1 MPQVIPVVVKILA
14 TKLIAGITVG
24 AIVKVAAAYAINR
37 ILNKSKGK
45 GLGSGSGSQLTM
57 SRDPSPARR
66 IVYGET
72 RASGPISFI
81 HVSGNKNSTLGI
93 AIMLAAHECDQI
105 GAYLV
110 EDVQVTPDETGAVT
124 SGKYAGKLWIN
135 AHLGDQTTGDAGLIA
150 MSGGAWTTAHALK
163 GITYIACRLT
173 YDTEVYAGGL
183 PNFSVI
189 MRGKRVLDPR
199 TSITAFSRNPALI
212 LLDYLTNETFGLGAT
227 AGEIDT
233 ASFIAAANI
242 CDEGV
247 TLAGGG
253 TEPRYRCDGTFTTDA
268 EPAVVIEQILATM
281 AGSLVYAGGKFRC
294 HAGAYVAPTITLDE
308 GDLRGPIQFQP
319 AAGIREVCNIVKG
332 SYTSPVD
339 LYQPRDIPQFRD
351 SAHITADGEEIPAD
365 LDLAWVSSASQ
376 AQRLAKIHE
385 RASRLG
391 GVLTLQCNLSALR
404 VQAGDTIAV
413 NNTRFGWDPKV
424 FRVQECKF
432 SVEAG
437 GALGVD
443 LICRETAA
451 SIWEWAAAT
460 DEHATDPAAE
470 VENPDIDYSDMVG
483 IGDTTGTPGTYDDL
497 NGGTGGSTP
506 EGIIAVQSRGGTWS
520 YCGYTPYDGV
530 EDSPPLRYRT
540 ETPSGTVVRKDYDT
554 QHETLL
560 ATRTDTP
567 IGPRTWVGCTEPTAG
582 LWQSVQTAGGYC
594 EAGTSGID
602 EPPSTAAAVE
612 VGHLVC
618 TYTNTCGAIGN
629 GLGCCGNALG
639 WCGVEY
645 CGNAA
650 RTLSNPDT
658 PDAAIARMLATAEW
672 GAATTAIRTVPATWI
687 TGLYREARY
696 RTEHTAGDP
705 AVTTPTLIGLVP
717 WQRYRLTVTL
727 ESRPVDEAGTPT
739 GDGSWSAAGTRQH
752 YFIADITGEGGI
764 DWQVVEPT
772 AGYETRV
779 TSTLLEVA

>member
-1 MPQVIPVVVKILA
+1 MPQVVPVVVKILA

-72 RASGPISFI
+72 RASGPIAFI

-93 AIMLAAHECDQI
+93 ALMLAAHECDQI

-124 SGKYAGKLWIN
+124 TGKYAGKLWIN

-189 MRGKRVLDPR
+189 MRGKKVFDPR
-199 TSITAFSRNPALI
+199 TSTTAFSRNPALI

-227 AGEIDT
+227 AGEIDA

-351 SAHITADGEEIPAD
+351 AAHITADGEEIPAD

-483 IGDTTGTPGTYDDL
+483 IGDTSTGVPGTYDDL
-497 NGGTGGSTP
+497 NQTPPAQPVGT
-506 EGIIAVQSRGGTWS
+506 IAIQTRGGTWAK
-520 YCGYTPYDGV
+520 CGYPSYNGTQPTRRWLRANTVHTESYMCSGDNVPQTGV
-530 EDSPPLRYRT
+530 FTGYRIW
-540 ETPSGTVVRKDYDT
+540 TPSGVSCGTAAGEGVIRGWEETAAFCCTIVPLVRGVT
-554 QHETLL
+554 T
-560 ATRTDTP
+560 
-567 IGPRTWVGCTEPTAG
+567 
-582 LWQSVQTAGGYC
+582 
-594 EAGTSGID
+594 
-602 EPPSTAAAVE
+602 STAQAVP
-612 VGHLVC
+612 G
-618 TYTNTCGAIGN
+618 TYISIGF
-629 GLGCCGNALG
+629 CCGSQYPFQLISGSEVN
-639 WCGVEY
+639 
-645 CGNAA
+645 
-650 RTLSNPDT
+650 TLSQEDGEE
-658 PDAAIARMLATAEW
+658 AAYARRLAVSDWADSPTE
-672 GAATTAIRTVPATWI
+672 AIRTIPETVATGI
-687 TGLYREARY
+687 RRSLRYGTYNAAGEYTPLTGMA
-696 RTEHTAGDP
+696 
-705 AVTTPTLIGLVP
+705 P
-717 WQRYRLTVTL
+717 WATYRLHAVL
-727 ESRPVDEAGTPT
+727 ERRPVDEGGTATGAWSPAGDSYSAPWIASPT
-739 GDGSWSAAGTRQH
+739 G
-752 YFIADITGEGGI
+752 TGGATWVEI
-764 DWQVVEPT
+764 EPT
-772 AGYETRV
+772 PGYATRIASI
-779 TSTLLEVA
+779 TIEVY

>member
-81 HVSGNKNSTLGI
+81 HVSGDKNSTLGI

-124 SGKYAGKLWIN
+124 AGKYAGKLWIN

-227 AGEIDT
+227 AGEIDV

-470 VENPDIDYSDMVG
+470 VENPDIDYSDVVG
-483 IGDTTGTPGTYDDL
+483 IGGDPGTYDDL
-497 NGGTGGSTP
+497 NGSTGGGTP
-506 EGIIAVQSRGGTWS
+506 EGSIAVQARGGNWS
-520 YCGYTPYDGV
+520 LGGFASLDGT
-530 EDSPPLRYRT
+530 EPSRRWLTRT
-540 ETPSGTVVRKDYDT
+540 GSGTIRWDGDTGWQFGSLACAHLYTLSGSQHYDAS
-554 QHETLL
+554 TLVCDGQIQ
-560 ATRTDTP
+560 RTYAGTGP
-567 IGPRTWVGCTEPTAG
+567 GIGV
-582 LWQSVQTAGGYC
+582 GGYC
-594 EAGTSGID
+594 LSS
-602 EPPSTAAAVE
+602 PVSPSTWQCGCGDLWSCGMLGDVQSATPT
-612 VGHLVC
+612 VGTRVPE
-618 TYTNTCGAIGN
+618 TAGWSGAHV
-629 GLGCCGNALG
+629 A
-639 WCGVEY
+639 
-645 CGNAA
+645 
-650 RTLSNPDT
+650 TLSDEDT
-658 PDAAIARMLATAEW
+658 SDNAIARLMATSPEW
-672 GAATTAIRTVPATWI
+672 TTGQTAIRTVPTTGI
-687 TGLYREARY
+687 TGQYRELRY

-705 AVTTPTLIGLVP
+705 AVTSPTLIGLSP
-717 WQRYRLTVTL
+717 WQRYQLTVTL
-727 ESRPVDEAGTPT
+727 ESRPVDSAGAPT

-752 YFIADITGEGGI
+752 YFIADLDGEGGI

-772 AGYETRV
+772 AGYETRIA
-779 TSTLLEVA
+779 STLVEVA

>member
-1 MPQVIPVVVKILA
+1 MPQVVPVVVKILA

-81 HVSGNKNSTLGI
+81 HVSGDKNSTLGI
-93 AIMLAAHECDQI
+93 ALMLAAHECDQI

-110 EDVQVTPDETGAVT
+110 EDVQVTPDGTGAVT
-124 SGKYAGKLWIN
+124 AGKYAGKLWIN

-189 MRGKRVLDPR
+189 MRGKKVFDPR
-199 TSITAFSRNPALI
+199 TSTTAFSRNPALI

-227 AGEIDT
+227 AGEIDA

-483 IGDTTGTPGTYDDL
+483 IDPIPGTYDDL
-497 NGGTGGSTP
+497 NGGTGGGTP
-506 EGIIAVQSRGGTWS
+506 EGIVAVQSRGGAWS
-520 YCGYTPYDGV
+520 YCGYSPYDGV

-540 ETPSGTVVRKDYDT
+540 ETPSGSLAATSYWGCATEPCTELLYPGEHTVLPIGARHWTGSTPPAAKLFSQTSCGSWKGDYDAPSCVGVT
-554 QHETLL
+554 VGHLTLQYHG
-560 ATRTDTP
+560 ADTCISACASYCCTGCIYGDVAVVTGTAVRTLSDPDTP
-567 IGPRTWVGCTEPTAG
+567 
-582 LWQSVQTAGGYC
+582 
-594 EAGTSGID
+594 
-602 EPPSTAAAVE
+602 AAAV
-612 VGHLVC
+612 G
-618 TYTNTCGAIGN
+618 
-629 GLGCCGNALG
+629 
-639 WCGVEY
+639 
-645 CGNAA
+645 
-650 RTLSNPDT
+650 
-658 PDAAIARMLATAEW
+658 RMLATSPAW
-672 GAATTAIRTVPATWI
+672 TASPNTSIMTVPATGI
-687 TGLYREARY
+687 TGLYRELRY

-705 AVTTPTLIGLVP
+705 AVTVPTLIGLSP
-717 WQRYRLTVTL
+717 WQRYQVTVTL
-727 ESRPVDEAGTPT
+727 ESRPVDSAGAPT

-752 YFIADITGEGGI
+752 YFIADLDGEGGI

-772 AGYETRV
+772 AGYETRIA
-779 TSTLLEVA
+779 STLVEVA

>member
-72 RASGPISFI
+72 RASGPIAFI
-81 HVSGNKNSTLGI
+81 HVSGDKNSTLGI
-93 AIMLAAHECDQI
+93 ALMLAAHEFDQI

-189 MRGKRVLDPR
+189 MRGKRVFDPR

-227 AGEIDT
+227 AGEIDA

-365 LDLAWVSSASQ
+365 LDLAWVSSA
-376 AQRLAKIHE
+376 
-385 RASRLG
+385 
-391 GVLTLQCNLSALR
+391 
-404 VQAGDTIAV
+404 
-413 NNTRFGWDPKV
+413 
-424 FRVQECKF
+424 
-432 SVEAG
+432 
-437 GALGVD
+437 
-443 LICRETAA
+443 
-451 SIWEWAAAT
+451 
-460 DEHATDPAAE
+460 
-470 VENPDIDYSDMVG
+470 
-483 IGDTTGTPGTYDDL
+483 
-497 NGGTGGSTP
+497 
-506 EGIIAVQSRGGTWS
+506 
-520 YCGYTPYDGV
+520 
-530 EDSPPLRYRT
+530 
-540 ETPSGTVVRKDYDT
+540 
-554 QHETLL
+554 
-560 ATRTDTP
+560 
-567 IGPRTWVGCTEPTAG
+567 
-582 LWQSVQTAGGYC
+582 
-594 EAGTSGID
+594 
-602 EPPSTAAAVE
+602 
-612 VGHLVC
+612 
-618 TYTNTCGAIGN
+618 
-629 GLGCCGNALG
+629 
-639 WCGVEY
+639 
-645 CGNAA
+645 
-650 RTLSNPDT
+650 
-658 PDAAIARMLATAEW
+658 
-672 GAATTAIRTVPATWI
+672 
-687 TGLYREARY
+687 
-696 RTEHTAGDP
+696 
-705 AVTTPTLIGLVP
+705 
-717 WQRYRLTVTL
+717 
-727 ESRPVDEAGTPT
+727 
-739 GDGSWSAAGTRQH
+739 
-752 YFIADITGEGGI
+752 
-764 DWQVVEPT
+764 
-772 AGYETRV
+772 
-779 TSTLLEVA
+779 